1 MEPKGRGVLDAPLSR
16 SMTAACCATFR
27 TSIAPEQRRNPGRSI
42 IFRVATQNVD
52 LNNSKFRSNIGSRV
66 HSME

>member
-16 SMTAACCATFR
+16 SMTAAFCATFPNLDR
-27 TSIAPEQRRNPGRSI
+27 PEPRRNPGRSI